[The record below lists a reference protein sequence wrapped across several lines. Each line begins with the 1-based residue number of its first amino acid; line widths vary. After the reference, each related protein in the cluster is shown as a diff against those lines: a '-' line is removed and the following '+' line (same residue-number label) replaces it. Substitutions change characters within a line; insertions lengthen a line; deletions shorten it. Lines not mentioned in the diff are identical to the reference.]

1 MGDQDK
7 WVHYRKVQN
16 ALNPLKC
23 SVSEFGES
31 SSSDD
36 DKSWLKEAL
45 PQNSSMNWTYGIEQC
60 SQPETSSK
68 TNSCDKPDLSSIKSD
83 SDMDM
88 DVQVEEKPYDKRGL
102 VEEFSQ
108 YVTKELSVLNDD
120 LLIEAMRKI
129 YNIICLMQMKQ
140 NEMNKKT

>member
-1 MGDQDK
+1 M
-7 WVHYRKVQN
+7 
-16 ALNPLKC
+16 
-23 SVSEFGES
+23 
-31 SSSDD
+31 
-36 DKSWLKEAL
+36 
-45 PQNSSMNWTYGIEQC
+45 
-60 SQPETSSK
+60 
-68 TNSCDKPDLSSIKSD
+68 
-83 SDMDM
+83 
-88 DVQVEEKPYDKRGL
+88 EEKPYDKRGL